1 MPLAS
6 SSLAQVRY
14 VEEVTYGTTPATA
27 PDNVRMTGESLAFSL
42 TKTESAEIR
51 PDRQITDLIVTAA
64 GASGGINFE
73 LSYKE
78 FDDMIRAAL
87 QGAWAY
93 YGVAAPGLGQGVGTA
108 FTGTFTAT
116 TLTASVAPTG
126 SSAFTTLAK
135 GQWFLVS
142 GSGTANDGKAYR
154 VSSTVAPTATII
166 TVDAATPM
174 VVGAGGAATKIS
186 SARMANGV
194 VQTQFTIERALN
206 DVSQFFAY
214 RGMTLSKMNL
224 KWASGSITSGSFEF
238 MGKDGIRQN
247 ATVFT
252 GTPNA
257 SEAYDVMNGV
267 SGVGSVME
275 GGIALAGTFI
285 KSLDL
290 TLENN
295 LRGRDAIGTLGN
307 ASIGSGTVKVS
318 GNIEV
323 YLQDGTIYD
332 KFLNNTMTSLQF
344 ISKDGAGNGYA
355 FQMPA
360 VKYGD
365 AKVNAGSK
373 DQDVMLSLPFTALMD
388 ITTQKTLIIDRFGV

>member
-1 MPLAS
+1 
-6 SSLAQVRY
+6 
-14 VEEVTYGTTPATA
+14 
-27 PDNVRMTGESLAFSL
+27 MTGESLAFSL

-116 TLTASVAPTG
+116 SVAPTG